1 MSLSRRVA
9 TSVVD
14 TLKNKGHIL
23 VVKGGNEALVRELD
37 ALMNAQLTQ
46 VSSAVGP
53 RTVVGEVT
61 STFGDE
67 AIDEA
72 IEEMVGGLAERLMDS
87 DHVEDVFAED
97 NVIRRDI
104 FRAVRDTLLQ
114 IPEPDEAVEEE
125 PAGPISVRLDT
136 LGYVASTVAKRAE
149 PLTLRDALERAALAF
164 EGELKAYDDTGR
176 EATFAMPAGD
186 PDVRLELEEAVADEL
201 TDLVDMGLVDLPSV
215 ERRLEAPRALSST
228 ERAALKPKLDLA
240 MQRAI
245 QRQGFAA
252 SCDFVGGVT
261 LVITLTPLSEQDAKS
276 GDLYADAAAREATAV
291 LIEAASATE
300 QPAPSSK
307 RPVLRA
313 PEDRGAEAELVAR
326 AAAAGELPAMRRPLA
341 DEAIQPDAHAD
352 EEATRPVGDGAP
364 ASARD
369 AARPSSRA
377 GARATGAPSSRRGAA
392 AATASA
398 TPTTAKRASKRAPA
412 KPAAKKKASASEPA
426 PSSRKARTSSRAE
439 PAKPAKRTAAR
450 KKT

>member
-72 IEEMVGGLAERLMDS
+72 IEEMVGGLADRLMDS

-114 IPEPDEAVEEE
+114 IPEPDEVVEEE

-149 PLTLRDALERAALAF
+149 PETLLDALERAALAF
-164 EGELKAYDDTGR
+164 EGELKAYDGTGR

-252 SCDFVGGVT
+252 SWDFVGGVT
-261 LVITLTPLSEQDAKS
+261 LVITLTPLSEQDAES

-291 LIEAASATE
+291 LVEAASATE

-313 PEDRGAEAELVAR
+313 PEDRGPEAEPVAR
-326 AAAAGELPAMRRPLA
+326 AAASGELPAMRRPLA
-341 DEAIQPDAHAD
+341 DEASHAD
-352 EEATRPVGDGAP
+352 EEPRRPAGDGAP

-377 GARATGAPSSRRGAA
+377 GARAAGAPSSRRGAA

-398 TPTTAKRASKRAPA
+398 TPTTAKRTSKRAPA

-426 PSSRKARTSSRAE
+426 PSSRKARTSGRAE